1 MNIPRIEDNLKENS
15 QREMSSESPS
25 EGRLAMDSVI
35 IRRDARLQTEGY
47 QFHHLCTKNII
58 VTGVYKTRNYRPR
71 LVAKWKSGDRC
82 APIRQSAR
90 TVESFSPV

>member
-35 IRRDARLQTEGY
+35 IRRDA
-47 QFHHLCTKNII
+47 
-58 VTGVYKTRNYRPR
+58 
-71 LVAKWKSGDRC
+71 
-82 APIRQSAR
+82 
-90 TVESFSPV
+90 